1 MISIPG
7 EVISRDFENETILVV
22 VTKTVRNGEEITT
35 NNIKTSDLLDL
46 LDTFRYELNKS
57 IWFEIFLIIKINSVA
72 VNGLIK
78 KRMNFSNCLIQL
90 RLVSCSWKLLLTN
103 FHYQFFE
110 IKYHFELYCDILS
123 TTKLV
128 ILVICRGP
136 RVIID

>member
-1 MISIPG
+1 MK
-7 EVISRDFENETILVV
+7 RFLVV

-35 NNIKTSDLLDL
+35 NNIKTSDLLEL
-46 LDTFRYELNKS
+46 LDTFRYELIKS
-57 IWFEIFLIIKINSVA
+57 IWFEILLIKNIFQVVA
-72 VNGLIK
+72 NGLTK
-78 KRMNFSNCLIQL
+78 KRMNFSNCLIRL

-123 TTKLV
+123 TAMLV
-128 ILVICRGP
+128 FISHLQGGP